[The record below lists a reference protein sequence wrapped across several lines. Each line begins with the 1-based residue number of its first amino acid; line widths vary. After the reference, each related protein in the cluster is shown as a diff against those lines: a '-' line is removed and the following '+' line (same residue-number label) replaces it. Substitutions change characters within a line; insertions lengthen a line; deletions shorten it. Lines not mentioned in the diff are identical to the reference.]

1 MPPKLRKHE
10 ERVEELSG
18 IEEAEYSVSFPMSVA
33 SSSPPAAT
41 VTMTNEQL
49 QMMLRSV
56 QSAAPT
62 TGSVS
67 VPPPPPPLPKVV
79 KVEVPKL
86 KDDEV
91 PSEFFVK
98 WEQAQVHNGMPR
110 DAWCGVLP
118 VYLTGRSRAQSCFSQ
133 IHPSK
138 RLDYVLVKN
147 ELLKL
152 LGDL

>member
-18 IEEAEYSVSFPMSVA
+18 IEEVEYSVSSPMSVA
-33 SSSPPAAT
+33 SSAPPAAA

-56 QSAAPT
+56 LSAAP

-91 PSEFFVK
+91 P
-98 WEQAQVHNGMPR
+98 
-110 DAWCGVLP
+110 
-118 VYLTGRSRAQSCFSQ
+118 
-133 IHPSK
+133 
-138 RLDYVLVKN
+138 
-147 ELLKL
+147 
-152 LGDL
+152 